1 LVRIEDL
8 DPPRTVPGSADRI
21 LRTLEAFG
29 FEWDGPVLY
38 QSQRT
43 AAYRDAA
50 QHLQEGGLAYPCSCS
65 RTEIASRS
73 PDTARHTGE
82 NADEIRYPGWCRGG
96 LLRSDRSPA
105 LRIAVN
111 DGTVSF
117 MDRAYGA
124 VSRNVAAESGDFV
137 IRRRDGLFAYQLAV
151 TLDDAAQAI
160 TDVVRGADLLTS
172 TCRQILLQQALCLP
186 TPRYLHLPLAVDKS
200 GAKLSKSMGTAA
212 LDARNP
218 TRYLWQAL
226 AFLQQFPPP
235 ELLSDPLVAGPAA
248 GDTQQLWSWAIQH
261 WNPQAL
267 LER

>member
-21 LRTLEAFG
+21 LRALEAFG

-43 AAYRDAA
+43 EAYRDAA
-50 QHLQEGGLAYPCSCS
+50 QHLHERGLAYPCSCS

-73 PDTARHTGE
+73 PDAVRHTGE
-82 NADEIRYPGWCRGG
+82 NADEIRYPGWCRAG
-96 LLRSDRSPA
+96 LLRPDRSPA
-105 LRIAVN
+105 LRLVVK

-117 MDRAYGA
+117 IDRAYGGI
-124 VSRNVAAESGDFV
+124 SRNVAAESGDFV

-151 TLDDAAQAI
+151 TLDDAAQGV
-160 TDVVRGADLLTS
+160 TDVVRGADLLMS
-172 TCRQILLQQALCLP
+172 TCRQILLQQALSLP

-200 GAKLSKSMGTAA
+200 GVKLAKSTGAAA
-212 LDARNP
+212 LDL
-218 TRYLWQAL
+218 RYSSRFLWRAL
-226 AFLQQFPPP
+226 AFLQQSPPP
-235 ELLSDPLVAGPAA
+235 ELLCDSPAA
-248 GDTQQLWSWAIQH
+248 AAAADDTQHLWSWALRH